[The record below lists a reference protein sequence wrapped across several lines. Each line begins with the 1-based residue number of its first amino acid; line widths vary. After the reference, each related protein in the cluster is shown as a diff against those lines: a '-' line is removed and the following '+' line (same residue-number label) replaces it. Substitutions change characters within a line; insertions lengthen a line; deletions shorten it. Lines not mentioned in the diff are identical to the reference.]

1 MMSKFLARIRGASAD
16 RKGVSAAEYAILAVG
31 VILVV
36 GTAVAGFTGQI
47 TTAFS
52 RVGSAISS
60 AGSTSSR

>member
-1 MMSKFLARIRGASAD
+1 MHTFLRRLRGAIAD

-36 GTAVAGFTGQI
+36 GSAVATFTPQLR
-47 TTAFS
+47 TAFS

-60 AGSTSSR
+60 AGSTAAR